1 MTQDEYP
8 RIYTD
13 AIATSAFNLISV
25 VPWFFVA
32 ILGST
37 LLYSFSLDKHH
48 TIPASFGYAISALPV
63 CGFVAWAILREA
75 AKVGRLEFWPDKIVL
90 KRGDST
96 SEWLRDKISKVEV
109 MSSRENQGPAGKTGV
124 AIRQKGAVD
133 VGHRQP
139 DFFPAD
145 FGISV
150 DYVKGWLSPA
160 N

>member
-1 MTQDEYP
+1 MAVRFPLWE
-8 RIYTD
+8 R
-13 AIATSAFNLISV
+13 F
-25 VPWFFVA
+25 
-32 ILGST
+32 
-37 LLYSFSLDKHH
+37 LYSLIVGKHH
-48 TIPASFGYAISALPV
+48 HVPVAAGYSISALPV
-63 CGFVAWAILREA
+63 CAFIAWVIWRNA
-75 AKVGRLEFWPDKIVL
+75 AKGGRLEFWPDKIVL
-90 KRGDST
+90 KRGGART
-96 SEWLRDKISKVEV
+96 EWLREDVSKVEV

-139 DFFPAD
+139 DFVPAD